1 MEAHKVILA
10 TSSPFFE
17 KILQRNKHPHPL
29 IYLKGFR
36 SKDFVSILD
45 FLYFGEANVFHE
57 NLDSFLAIAEEIQLK
72 GLTNQSSKV
81 LIQEQEEFR
90 HSEPIQ
96 KDNRDLRKQSAT
108 PYQDLEPKRN
118 VPSTASIAVAIPT
131 QSSTDLQALDE
142 KVKSMMERGQKMIPN
157 SNIADGTFKQTT
169 SWTCKVCGKEGLSS
183 TIRDHIEANHLEG
196 ISLSCDSCDK
206 TCPSRASLKMHKF
219 KFHK

>member
-1 MEAHKVILA
+1 M
-10 TSSPFFE
+10 
-17 KILQRNKHPHPL
+17 
-29 IYLKGFR
+29 
-36 SKDFVSILD
+36 
-45 FLYFGEANVFHE
+45 
-57 NLDSFLAIAEEIQLK
+57 DSFLAIAEEIQLK
-72 GLTNQSSKV
+72 GLTNESSKD
-81 LIQEQEEFR
+81 LIQEQEEIQQP
-90 HSEPIQ
+90 EPIQ
-96 KDNRDLRKQSAT
+96 KDRDLPKQSASSH
-108 PYQDLEPKRN
+108 QDLKRKRN
-118 VPSTASIAVAIPT
+118 VPSTASSAAAIPT